1 MKNGL
6 FTEILK
12 DIELDNTAAVQTA
25 EVLMRSEGRIICG
38 RESKGNIEL
47 LLMPQ
52 ATLPCSK
59 PRLEVC

>member
-12 DIELDNTAAVQTA
+12 GIGLDNTAVVQTA
-25 EVLMRSEGRIICG
+25 EVLVRSEGRIRCG
-38 RESKGNIEL
+38 KEGKGNVEL
-47 LLMPQ
+47 LLIPQ